1 MYYLD
6 NAATSYPKPESVK
19 RAAERAL
26 LSGNPGR
33 GGHRLAQYAE
43 DLVYAVRE
51 KAARLFGAQAE
62 RVVFTHNATHAL
74 NMALAG
80 ARGEVVTGDMEHNAV
95 RRPLENNRNVHRVTA
110 SVADTDAQTVENFRR
125 ALSPRTTLCCV
136 TAQSNVTGQ
145 RLPIVEIAKLCK
157 RRGIPIVVDASQ
169 AAGTVDLSV
178 DRDGIDMLCTA
189 GHKGLYGIMGSG
201 LLVLGRDVCPD
212 PLIYGGSGG
221 DSAAVDMPSLPPERL
236 EAGTLSVP
244 AIAALGA
251 GLDFVSAYR
260 ERIDRWER
268 KLAQWLQDELRQI
281 DRVRLYGRSDGGTF
295 LFNIEEMSAQEVA
308 TRLDRVGFAVRAGL
322 HCAPDAHQ
330 KLGTGEFGG
339 VRVSFGAFS
348 GVDAAEKFQKEIKKI
363 VKSVSL
369 FKNL

>member
-6 NAATSYPKPESVK
+6 NAATSYPKPTSVLQ
-19 RAAERAL
+19 AANRAL

-33 GGHRLAQYAE
+33 GGHRLAQQAE
-43 DLVYAVRE
+43 NLVYEVRE
-51 KAARLFGAQAE
+51 KAARFFGAEPE
-62 RVVFTHNATHAL
+62 RVVFTQNATHAL
-74 NMALAG
+74 NMALCG

-95 RRPLENNRNVHRVTA
+95 RRPLENNRNVRRVMA
-110 SVADTDAQTVENFRR
+110 AVADTDAQTVENFRR
-125 ALSPRTTLCCV
+125 VLSPRTTLCCL

-145 RLPIVEIAKLCK
+145 RLPIVEIARLC
-157 RRGIPIVVDASQ
+157 RSQGIPIVVDASQ
-169 AAGTVDLSV
+169 AAGTADLSV

-201 LLVLGRDVCPD
+201 LLVLGRGVCPK
-212 PLIYGGSGG
+212 PLMYGGSGG

-236 EAGTLSVP
+236 EAGTLNLP

-251 GLDFVSAYR
+251 GLDFVGAYR

-268 KLAQWLQDELRQI
+268 SLAAWLQDELRRI

-295 LFNIEEMSAQEVA
+295 LFNIEEMTAQEVA
-308 TRLDRVGFAVRAGL
+308 ARLDRVGFAVRAGL

-330 KLGTGEFGG
+330 KLGTGGFGG

-348 GVDAAEKFQKEIKKI
+348 SADAAEKFQKEIKKI